1 MTTGEGKS
9 ELIDVKDLLG
19 RDQDF
24 VRAALEALL
33 QAAPR
38 RGNGQRRGCRT
49 AAVIYSRARGVNAQS
64 EGGD

>member
-49 AAVIYSRARGVNAQS
+49 AAVITTAR
-64 EGGD
+64 